1 MDKELIYLG
10 EEKDLTIEGVN
21 PFDGVDKQAVFVRD
35 IYVKDPLYG
44 KRHKAG
50 MYRILNSETLY
61 AVAEFSVGVYG
72 VYMVKQRSLP
82 SKNKI

>member
-1 MDKELIYLG
+1 M
-10 EEKDLTIEGVN
+10 
-21 PFDGVDKQAVFVRD
+21 RD

-50 MYRILNSETLY
+50 MYRIVNSETLY

-72 VYMVKQRSLP
+72 VYIIM
-82 SKNKI
+82 